1 MAPRAEA
8 SASALLGAI
17 LWLAGWRGLLAG
29 SPRFGVRSVRRPGV
43 LQRARGRHLVWLGPT
58 RQTAGDLL
66 GTGADVLVAIAHT
79 RKAARLPRQRQLLAQ
94 PRQRRLPQPGDLFP
108 GRGAGGI

>member
-79 RKAARLPRQRQLLAQ
+79 RKAARLTLRQQLAL

-108 GRGAGGI
+108 GR